1 MGLTRPGRGRG
12 RGHLRH
18 HDVARMHIAV
28 ALSATQGRTL
38 QPNEFPSPV
47 PSALS
52 AVSGSLTCDEYEAE
66 PDAERGVALLG
77 LGVVPC
83 RALNVAA

>member
-18 HDVARMHIAV
+18 HDVARMHIVV

>member
-66 PDAERGVALLG
+66 PEESRSSDSASCP
-77 LGVVPC
+77 VVP
-83 RALNVAA
+83 